1 MARYLVQTR
10 ETTFIKGYGF
20 LSFSKC
26 MVKDISKNISRSFS
40 RNLLKNL
47 LIMLENLQ
55 QMHLK
60 LLPKRV
66 IQKTAEAAGD
76 LIGNIIAD
84 RITKFKKLHH
94 PIV

>member
-1 MARYLVQTR
+1 
-10 ETTFIKGYGF
+10 
-20 LSFSKC
+20 
-26 MVKDISKNISRSFS
+26 
-40 RNLLKNL
+40 
-47 LIMLENLQ
+47 MLENLQ